1 MEPITLSTQGCYGE
15 LYQEMLRNEPIT
27 VSSDEESSTGAAVE
41 IRPASDPCREAGS
54 MSAGYA
60 NGAAAG
66 DTCGGGDQPVP
77 FGAVRDSG
85 PAEAA
90 SAAVNAAD
98 VDPIESTPP
107 AVVPDAVR
115 PVHAARLTKWGRC
128 DRCSA
133 PLRLRFP
140 DAQRSSP
147 FLGCSLFQR
156 QDPQSCRF
164 TRSFPAERW
173 HELPRRVLVR
183 RSVDH

>member
-41 IRPASDPCREAGS
+41 IRPANDPCREAGS

-66 DTCGGGDQPVP
+66 DTCGGGDTPMAP
-77 FGAVRDSG
+77 EPETPAV
-85 PAEAA
+85 
-90 SAAVNAAD
+90 AVIAAD

-128 DRCSA
+128 ERCSA

-156 QDPQSCRF
+156 RDPQSCRF
-164 TRSFPAERW
+164 TRRFPAERW

>member
-15 LYQEMLRNEPIT
+15 LYQEMLRNEPIA
-27 VSSDEESSTGAAVE
+27 VSSDEESAAVE
-41 IRPASDPCREAGS
+41 TPAVAEISEAGG

-66 DTCGGGDQPVP
+66 DTCGGGDTPMAP
-77 FGAVRDSG
+77 EPETPAV
-85 PAEAA
+85 
-90 SAAVNAAD
+90 AVIAAD

-107 AVVPDAVR
+107 AVVPDVVRAVH
-115 PVHAARLTKWGRC
+115 VVRLTKWGRC

-133 PLRLRFP
+133 PLRVKFT

-147 FLGCSLFQR
+147 FLGCSLFR
-156 QDPQSCRF
+156 RSDPQSCRF
-164 TRSFPAERW
+164 TRSFPADRR